1 MKNTNTKKMVIAGLL
16 IALAVVGSTFSFPVG
31 MAKCAPVQHMVNVLA
46 AVVLGPWYGVVMAFI
61 TSLIRVLTGLGSL
74 MAFPGSMCGALLA
87 GLLYKAGKKLPFACV
102 GELFGTS
109 IIGGLLAYPV
119 ALLLMGNKT
128 AALFGYILPF
138 FISSLGGTV
147 ISAVIIIALKKTKAL
162 ERFGL

>member
-16 IALAVVGSTFSFPVG
+16 IALAVVSSTFSFPVG

-61 TSLIRVLTGLGSL
+61 TSLIRVLTGLGTL

-87 GLLYKAGKKLPFACV
+87 GLLYKAGKKLPFACA

-138 FISSLGGTV
+138 FISSLGGTI